1 MAQVILSLS
10 NVSKVFGGL
19 RAVDQV
25 SLQVTIGERRV
36 LIGPNGA
43 GKTSLFH
50 CISGTHHASAG
61 KILYLGRDITHL
73 HEFDRTILGIG
84 RTFQISSVLVDLTVL
99 ENIVLAI
106 LGIQK
111 NKWQI
116 CNVKQA

>member
-1 MAQVILSLS
+1 MILSVRQVVKKYSDHLALDHIDLEIPRA
-10 NVSKVFGGL
+10 KIFGL
-19 RAVDQV
+19 
-25 SLQVTIGERRV
+25 L
-36 LIGPNGA
+36 GPNGA

-116 CNVKQA
+116 WNRK